1 MKFTLNVQ
9 GKKRKLY
16 IFIYKYVLYMC
27 IYVYVCIYL
36 YRCIFT
42 YINIHLHALGVKTIS
57 FVFIHKIINVL
68 SAEKKSDIFIGIV
81 FKD

>member
-1 MKFTLNVQ
+1 MC
-9 GKKRKLY
+9 KRKQR
-16 IFIYKYVLYMC
+16 YVP
-27 IYVYVCIYL
+27 
-36 YRCIFT
+36 
-42 YINIHLHALGVKTIS
+42 ALGVKTIS